1 MEGVKRLW
9 AWLTGFGADKY
20 MHFICGGAVV
30 GIVALWGL
38 VAPYAWLF
46 GVVAGL
52 VKEVVDYC
60 RCKVFDLLDWTAT
73 ALGALAVQGFVWL
86 YLVMW

>member
-1 MEGVKRLW
+1 MEWLKRLW

-30 GIVALWGL
+30 CIVALWGL

-60 RCKVFDLLDWTAT
+60 PCQVVGLLDWTAT
-73 ALGALAVQGFVWL
+73 ALGALAGQGVGW
-86 YLVMW
+86 V

>member
-1 MEGVKRLW
+1 M
-9 AWLTGFGADKY
+9 
-20 MHFICGGAVV
+20 
-30 GIVALWGL
+30 ALWGL

-60 RCKVFDLLDWTAT
+60 RCRVFDLLDWTAT